1 MLAHAY
7 ITTPVDVSE
16 IIKSFKDVPLDS
28 FVSKAASKAFK
39 DIINNDKLSISRVHS
54 LLDRKTTDNAQN
66 LRLSE
71 FATNESNAK
80 PTH

>member
-39 DIINNDKLSISRVHS
+39 DIINNDKLSISRVHG

-66 LRLSE
+66 MRLSE
-71 FATNESNAK
+71 FATNESNAE